1 MKFLYIFIGGG
12 LGSMS
17 RYAIWRIYNY
27 FNVQFPYG
35 TLTAN
40 IISCL
45 VLGYFIGAQLKMGFS
60 DNLKLLL
67 MVGFCG
73 GFSTFS
79 TFSSET
85 FLMFQEGQY
94 FNAGIYIF
102 ASLILCWL
110 FIFLGIKLA

>member
-1 MKFLYIFIGGG
+1 MKFVYIFIGGG

-17 RYAIWRIYNY
+17 RFAIWRIFNY
-27 FNVQFPYG
+27 FHVQFPYG

-40 IISCL
+40 VISCF
-45 VLGYFIGAQLKMGFS
+45 VLGYLIGIQLRSGFS
-60 DNLKLLL
+60 DNLRLLL

-85 FLMFQEGQY
+85 FLMFEEGQI
-94 FNAGIYIF
+94 FNAAIYIL